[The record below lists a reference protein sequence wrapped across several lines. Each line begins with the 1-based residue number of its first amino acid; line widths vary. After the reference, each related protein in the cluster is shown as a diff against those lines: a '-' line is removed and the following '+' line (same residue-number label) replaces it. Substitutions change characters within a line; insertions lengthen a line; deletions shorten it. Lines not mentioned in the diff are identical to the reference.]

1 MYIDFLEAQGL
12 VEPIQKP
19 VETLPP
25 SPPQTRGLGK
35 KRRNAVEDV
44 KKGNES
50 EDDEEDE
57 EIRRLEVCIVSF
69 FGCRLAQLS
78 TLPG

>member
-1 MYIDFLEAQGL
+1 MHTDFLEAQGF
-12 VEPIQKP
+12 VEPMQKP
-19 VETLPP
+19 VEAPSP

-35 KRRNAVEDV
+35 RRRNAVV
-44 KKGNES
+44 KRENES